1 MEIERKFL
9 VPDLPEN
16 LSRYSSHEI
25 EQAYLCR
32 DPVVR
37 VRRRDDMYFLTVK
50 GGGKMVRQEFEL
62 PLSQASYEQLKA
74 KAEGNVIR
82 KKRIL
87 IPLEPY
93 TVELDL
99 FEEPFHDLAMAE
111 VEFPSVEEA
120 LAFEPPAWMSREVTD
135 DVRFHNSNMSCTRY
149 KNHSFFG
156 TDQA

>member
-9 VPDLPEN
+9 VPALPDHLDQYN
-16 LSRYSSHEI
+16 SYEI
-25 EQAYLCR
+25 EQAYLCQ

-37 VRRRDDMYFLTVK
+37 VRRRDQDYFLTVK

-62 PLSQASYEQLKA
+62 PLPEESYQQLKA

-82 KKRIL
+82 KRRIL

-99 FEEPFHDLAMAE
+99 FEEPFDDLAMAE

-120 LAFEPPAWMSREVTD
+120 VAFVPPAWMAQDVTD
-135 DVRFHNSNMSCTRY
+135 DPRFHNSNMSRTVY
-149 KNHSFFG
+149 KNHSFF
-156 TDQA
+156 TD

>member
-1 MEIERKFL
+1 M
-9 VPDLPEN
+9 
-16 LSRYSSHEI
+16 
-25 EQAYLCR
+25 
-32 DPVVR
+32 
-37 VRRRDDMYFLTVK
+37 
-50 GGGKMVRQEFEL
+50 
-62 PLSQASYEQLKA
+62 
-74 KAEGNVIR
+74 
-82 KKRIL
+82 

-149 KNHSFFG
+149 ENHSFFG